1 MFTTN
6 WQTVYILYNSNN
18 ISYIIDSH
26 QKHESDDAKLC
37 YHMRLLISKKVTNK
51 WKRFARNLE
60 VQDEVLD
67 QIEDS
72 DDFFKDKIFE
82 VINHFNAEKGEL
94 KWNQTKYVL
103 KEIGLD
109 NVILKL
115 EETYLKSDDHHSD
128 CAQST

>member
-1 MFTTN
+1 
-6 WQTVYILYNSNN
+6 
-18 ISYIIDSH
+18 
-26 QKHESDDAKLC
+26 
-37 YHMRLLISKKVTNK
+37 MRRLISKKVTNK

-67 QIEDS
+67 QIEVS
-72 DDFFKDKIFE
+72 DEYYKDKIFE

-109 NVILKL
+109 NVILEL